1 MIEIPSDISEYQL
14 NNTNLI
20 TLAALLR
27 KESDALM
34 AEWRSEVR
42 QLEVAR
48 HLDIPTLN
56 DHIPDLIEELA
67 CELEACSDETMIE
80 GLKDNPVIHGLD
92 RLELGFD
99 IEEVVGEYNALRGV
113 ILSLIEAHDL
123 QVKGLMNHTI
133 NRVIDK
139 SIGLAVKTY
148 ATQKALEVQQR
159 REEHLSF
166 VAHDLRSPLSTISMA
181 AQLLENHLPD
191 AVVEGPTANLLAT
204 LGRNV
209 TRLNE
214 LIVKVIQEEN
224 NLNADPNEKARRRD
238 VELKPLVD
246 VLMQDLDPM
255 AVSSHAKLFNQVPA
269 EIIAFA
275 DPNLLTLVFQNL
287 ISNAISYT
295 PHGNIIVGARQD
307 PDANSV
313 ECWVSDNGAG
323 IPSARTEKVF
333 EKLVTDPGRNSGM
346 GLGLAI
352 VRQFVEAH
360 GGTVS
365 VDSVVGV
372 GSTFRFNLP
381 NRATTNEASQATG
394 RA

>member
-1 MIEIPSDISEYQL
+1 MSK
-14 NNTNLI
+14 NHLI
-20 TLAALLR
+20 LLADLLR

-34 AEWRSEVR
+34 CDWRSEVR
-42 QLEVAR
+42 KLGVAKD
-48 HLDIPTLN
+48 LDVPTLN

-99 IEEVVGEYNALRGV
+99 VEEVVAEYNALRCV
-113 ILSLIEAHDL
+113 ILNLIEAHDL

-166 VAHDLRSPLSTISMA
+166 VAHDLRSPLSTISIA
-181 AQLLENHLPD
+181 AQLLESRFPKAASD
-191 AVVEGPTANLLAT
+191 ASTANLLAT

-214 LIVKVIQEEN
+214 LIVKVVQEAN
-224 NLNADPNEKARRRD
+224 NLNADPNERAKRRD

-246 VLMQDLDPM
+246 GLMLDLDPM
-255 AVSSHAKLFNQVPA
+255 AVSSDAKLFNQVPA
-269 EIIAFA
+269 DIVAFA

-295 PHGNIIVGARQD
+295 PHGNIIVSARED
-307 PDANSV
+307 PETNSI

-323 IPSARTEKVF
+323 IHEERTEKVF
-333 EKLVTDPGRNSGM
+333 EKLETDPERNDGM

-365 VDSVVGV
+365 VDSVIGV

-381 NRATTNEASQATG
+381 NREVPREVPLALGQA
-394 RA
+394 

>member
-1 MIEIPSDISEYQL
+1 MCD
-14 NNTNLI
+14 
-20 TLAALLR
+20 
-27 KESDALM
+27 
-34 AEWRSEVR
+34 WRSEVR
-42 QLEVAR
+42 QLDVAKN
-48 HLDIPTLN
+48 LDVPTLN
-56 DHIPDLIEELA
+56 DHVPDLIEELA
-67 CELEACSDETMIE
+67 FELEACSDETMIE

-99 IEEVVGEYNALRGV
+99 VEEVVAEYNALRCV
-113 ILSLIEAHDL
+113 ILNLIEAHDL

-166 VAHDLRSPLSTISMA
+166 VAHDLRSPLSTISIA
-181 AQLLENHLPD
+181 AQLLESRFPKAASD
-191 AVVEGPTANLLAT
+191 ASTANLLAT

-214 LIVKVIQEEN
+214 LIVKVVQEAN
-224 NLNADPNEKARRRD
+224 NLNADPNERAKRRD

-246 VLMQDLDPM
+246 GLMLDLDPM
-255 AVSSHAKLFNQVPA
+255 AVSSDAKLFNQVPA
-269 EIIAFA
+269 DIVAFA

-295 PHGNIIVGARQD
+295 PHGNIIVSARED
-307 PDANSV
+307 PETNSI

-323 IPSARTEKVF
+323 IHEERTEKVF
-333 EKLVTDPGRNSGM
+333 EKLETDPERNDGM

-365 VDSVVGV
+365 VDSVIGV

-381 NRATTNEASQATG
+381 NREVPREVPLALGQA
-394 RA
+394 

>member
-1 MIEIPSDISEYQL
+1 V
-14 NNTNLI
+14 NNNHLI

-34 AEWRSEVR
+34 ADWRSEIR
-42 QLEVAR
+42 QLEVAK

-56 DHIPDLIEELA
+56 DHVPDLIEELA
-67 CELEACSDETMIE
+67 CELEACSDETVIE
-80 GLKDNPVIHGLD
+80 GLKDNPAIHGLD

-99 IEEVVGEYNALRGV
+99 VEEVVGEYNALRGV
-113 ILSLIEAHDL
+113 ILNLIEAHDL

-166 VAHDLRSPLSTISMA
+166 VAHDLRAPLSTISIA
-181 AQLLENHLPD
+181 AQLLENRLPNGASD
-191 AVVEGPTANLLAT
+191 EPTANLLAT

-224 NLNADPNEKARRRD
+224 NLNADPNERARRRD

-246 VLMQDLDPM
+246 GLMRDLDPM
-255 AVSSHAKLFNQVPA
+255 AVSSDAKLFNQIPA
-269 EIIAFA
+269 EIIVFA

-307 PDANSV
+307 PEANAV

-323 IPSARTEKVF
+323 IPSGRTQKVF
-333 EKLVTDPGRNSGM
+333 EKLVTDPDRNAGM

-360 GGTVS
+360 GGNVS

-381 NRATTNEASQATG
+381 NRGTSNEASLAVGKT
-394 RA
+394 